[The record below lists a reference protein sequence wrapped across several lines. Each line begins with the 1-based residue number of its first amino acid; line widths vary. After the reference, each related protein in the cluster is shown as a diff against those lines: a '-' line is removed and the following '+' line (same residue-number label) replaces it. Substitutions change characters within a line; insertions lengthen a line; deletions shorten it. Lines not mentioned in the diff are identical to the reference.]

1 MKVNKNIIIGLLAV
15 LIFLLGTLVN
25 CNPEQAPASPKATVK
40 KMADKVQDLK
50 KDLDPV
56 SKDIETQKK
65 DLIKW
70 KIIRDTVEIIR
81 VQDSII
87 YRQGEKILILD
98 TIVVIQD
105 SIIYIQG
112 NDNKALKKSLRRQ
125 KIKTIGVGIIGALG
139 IVGAVLISK

>member
-1 MKVNKNIIIGLLAV
+1 
-15 LIFLLGTLVN
+15 
-25 CNPEQAPASPKATVK
+25 
-40 KMADKVQDLK
+40 MADKVQDLK